1 MGNEVSASENIDYQA
16 DPRRSSVTGDISD
29 ASSAGRVKRH
39 PDHMRRQ
46 ESLPS
51 EADYTDSSDNSGFY
65 HRQCRSFQSRN
76 PPGGSQFG
84 SQIARRVSEQKGPLL
99 DVIKRLIVTRTSSS
113 EEESGSQP
121 RELSSTSLQ
130 DSACEVLDASQ
141 LSEEEKAQIR
151 NVLDRVRTVESRET
165 ERLLYVSLFYLI
177 FFVFIL

>member
-1 MGNEVSASENIDYQA
+1 MGNEVSAAENLDYQA
-16 DPRRSSVTGDISD
+16 DPRRSSVAGDVSD
-29 ASSAGRVKRH
+29 ASSAGRAKRY
-39 PDHMRRQ
+39 PEQMRRQ

-65 HRQCRSFQSRN
+65 RRTRGSFQARSLQGASG
-76 PPGGSQFG
+76 PQFRL
-84 SQIARRVSEQKGPLL
+84 ADREQKGPLL
-99 DVIKRLIVTRTSSS
+99 DVIKRLLVTRTSSS
-113 EEESGSQP
+113 EEESGSQA

-165 ERLLYVSLFYLI
+165 ERLLYVSLP
-177 FFVFIL
+177 

>member
-1 MGNEVSASENIDYQA
+1 MGNEVSASETVDYQA
-16 DPRRSSVTGDISD
+16 DPRRSSVTGDVSE
-29 ASSAGRVKRH
+29 SSSTGRVKIR
-39 PDHMRRQ
+39 PDQMRRQ

-65 HRQCRSFQSRN
+65 HRQRGSFTVRSV
-76 PPGGSQFG
+76 PGGSQGG
-84 SQIARRVSEQKGPLL
+84 SQLIPRQSDKEQKGPLL

-113 EEESGSQP
+113 EEESGSQA

-151 NVLDRVRTVESRET
+151 CVLDRVRTVESRET
-165 ERLLYVSLFYLI
+165 ERLL
-177 FFVFIL
+177 